1 MPGLFYDDGSGL
13 IFQPKHI
20 LEGNPYYI
28 LREYA
33 LMPKYEFEGKIPW
46 VDENTFVHP
55 QAVLIGDVRIE
66 AGCYIGSG
74 AVLRGDIGFIRVGKG
89 SNVQENCVVHTF
101 PDKGTILHAD
111 THIGHLTVL
120 HGCEI
125 CSNVL
130 VGMGSVVA
138 DGVKIHSNCLIGAR
152 CYIDFETQI
161 PENSVVIGAPARVVK
176 SISPDQL
183 EQLARA
189 RAIYQDLARRYLKSF
204 REIR

>member
-1 MPGLFYDDGSGL
+1 MFKKTALCTR
-13 IFQPKHI
+13 FQKK
-20 LEGNPYYI
+20 EQ
-28 LREYA
+28 
-33 LMPKYEFEGKIPW
+33 
-46 VDENTFVHP
+46 V
-55 QAVLIGDVRIE
+55 
-66 AGCYIGSG
+66 
-74 AVLRGDIGFIRVGKG
+74 
-89 SNVQENCVVHTF
+89 
-101 PDKGTILHAD
+101 LHAD
-111 THIGHLTVL
+111 THIGHSTIL

-161 PENSVVIGAPARVVK
+161 PENSVVIGAPAKVVK
-176 SISPDQL
+176 SITPDQL

-204 REIR
+204 REVP